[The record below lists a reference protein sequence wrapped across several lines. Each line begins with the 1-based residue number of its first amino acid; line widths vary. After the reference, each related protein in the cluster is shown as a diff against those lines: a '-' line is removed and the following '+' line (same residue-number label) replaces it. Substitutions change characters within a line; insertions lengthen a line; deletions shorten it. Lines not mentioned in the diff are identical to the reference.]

1 MLFSFFCIHVC
12 GPTRPDLQAM
22 SLNNDVRARYLTGH
36 RVYTFLSLQIFK
48 VSVRLLSLDCSI
60 MPPAVPAKRMQQK
73 TPDPQVG
80 QNEAKKART
89 LASCAANVKPVATAP
104 LEAPLETPEKKTKTC
119 GSVAESSLPTAKVAE
134 ITEHVLSSPPS
145 QPGGSQRPA
154 PSIQKDPVP
163 SIAAA
168 AMGFVESVRAQTHA
182 NSSKTLIATKILEPL
197 IPIFKKMDQELLEP
211 ASYGGVRA
219 FSSDH
224 YVESM
229 KDGSCAC
236 TIPFSWI
243 GLVPCSENCLLG
255 FWVCL

>member
-1 MLFSFFCIHVC
+1 MRQR
-12 GPTRPDLQAM
+12 G
-22 SLNNDVRARYLTGH
+22 
-36 RVYTFLSLQIFK
+36 RVFLA
-48 VSVRLLSLDCSI
+48 DCEGC
-60 MPPAVPAKRMQQK
+60 R
-73 TPDPQVG
+73 DH
-80 QNEAKKART
+80 KARVFFT
-89 LASCAANVKPVATAP
+89 TKPAW
-104 LEAPLETPEKKTKTC
+104 
-119 GSVAESSLPTAKVAE
+119 
-134 ITEHVLSSPPS
+134 
-145 QPGGSQRPA
+145 GSQRPA

-236 TIPFSWI
+236 AIPFSWI